1 MSYKL
6 PLEQSRECPYK
17 RSLTSLAYVEIT
29 WQGERS
35 PPRSFRRACVQPR
48 WQQQQ
53 QRGNFACVPG
63 FLLVG
68 PSSVTGADR
77 SPIIRQM
84 NRPAGGDETQA
95 GVNTKV
101 PRDTQPGGSGPL
113 SASHGAQ
120 AARQARIRRPRCS
133 LCNAQMILQNEAR
146 KFRGNSG
153 YGSLREFLSTR
164 TARDATYFTHLPHAY
179 RCKGQ
184 S

>member
-1 MSYKL
+1 
-6 PLEQSRECPYK
+6 
-17 RSLTSLAYVEIT
+17 
-29 WQGERS
+29 
-35 PPRSFRRACVQPR
+35 
-48 WQQQQ
+48 
-53 QRGNFACVPG
+53 
-63 FLLVG
+63 
-68 PSSVTGADR
+68 
-77 SPIIRQM
+77 M

-153 YGSLREFLSTR
+153 YGSLREFLSNELRGMRLILPTYHTHTAAKANLRAETR
-164 TARDATYFTHLPHAY
+164 TDVEAAIPVL
-179 RCKGQ
+179 
-184 S
+184 